1 MLSDLMMTFKR
12 KLNSRSNLSPKK
24 KLRKSPE
31 NRSNGK
37 SFGISGRLSSGDHYE
52 DNNQD
57 PNNNNNNACDNGG
70 QSIYKV
76 EIEKD

>member
-1 MLSDLMMTFKR
+1 MLSNLMNFKR

-37 SFGISGRLSSGDHYE
+37 SFGISGRLSSGDNYE
-52 DNNQD
+52 DNHQD
-57 PNNNNNNACDNGG
+57 TSNNNGG

-76 EIEKD
+76 EI

>member
-1 MLSDLMMTFKR
+1 MTFKR

-24 KLRKSPE
+24 KLMKSPQ
-31 NRSNGK
+31 NRSNSK
-37 SFGISGRLSSGDHYE
+37 SFGISGRLSSGDNYE

-57 PNNNNNNACDNGG
+57 NNNTNNGG

>member
-1 MLSDLMMTFKR
+1 MLSDLMTFKR

-24 KLRKSPE
+24 KLIKSPQ
-31 NRSNGK
+31 NRSNSK
-37 SFGISGRLSSGDHYE
+37 SFGISGRLSSGDNYE

-57 PNNNNNNACDNGG
+57 NNNNNNNGG